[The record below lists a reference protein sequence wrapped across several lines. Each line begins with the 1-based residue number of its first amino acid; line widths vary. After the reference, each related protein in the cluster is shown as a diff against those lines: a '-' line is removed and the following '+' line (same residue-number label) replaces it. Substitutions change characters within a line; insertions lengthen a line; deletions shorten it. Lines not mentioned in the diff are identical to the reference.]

1 MLTQAQ
7 RGAYASRM
15 SADCLFCSIIA
26 GDIPS
31 DRVLENDDVVAFRD
45 IAPKADVH
53 VLVVP
58 RTHASDVAA
67 LAAAAPDQLAAMA
80 LAAQEIADAE
90 CGGQYKW
97 VFNTGEKAGQTV
109 FHAHG
114 HVLGGD
120 LSGSLV

>member
-1 MLTQAQ
+1 
-7 RGAYASRM
+7 M
-15 SADCLFCSIIA
+15 SDDCLFCSIVA
-26 GDIPS
+26 GDIPAE
-31 DRVLENDDVVAFRD
+31 RVLENDLVVAFRD
-45 IAPKADVH
+45 IAPKAATH

-58 RTHASDVAA
+58 RTHAPDVAA
-67 LAAAAPDQLAAMA
+67 LAASAPEQLAAMA

-90 CGGQYKW
+90 CGGEYKW
-97 VFNTGEKAGQTV
+97 IFNTGAGAGQTV